1 MPAVRAIEPLA
12 AGGAQAWTRSLTQ
25 RLYWQVGKDI
35 LPQQLV
41 EVDFVMLI
49 DTRLLVDVRQLYR
62 IARAQIDAWQE
73 LLVEGALDL
82 DSHVVQTA
90 RTFQRHW
97 RDVVAVD

>member
-1 MPAVRAIEPLA
+1 MRAIEPLA

-49 DTRLLVDVRQLYR
+49 DTRLLVDV
-62 IARAQIDAWQE
+62 
-73 LLVEGALDL
+73 
-82 DSHVVQTA
+82 
-90 RTFQRHW
+90 W
-97 RDVVAVD
+97 R